1 MDAKIQ
7 VGKGTLIAMIK
18 TMLKIVI
25 GMEVIVAVMTSKRIS
40 VKNANAL
47 IRILRRKVQHQPRR

>member
-7 VGKGTLIAMIK
+7 VGKGTLIVMIK

-47 IRILRRKVQHQPRR
+47 IRILRRKVQHQPRP

>member
-25 GMEVIVAVMTSKRIS
+25 GTEVIVAVMTLKRIS
-40 VKNANAL
+40 VKDANAL